1 MRSFIRLLTCTS
13 WFSRVAKPSSGT
25 ISSSRKCLAT
35 LKFWRRWAISTSK
48 SKTSSKLFT
57 STRSPIATI
66 RPRSMWSHVSACT
79 TQRTI
84 SLKRQLFT
92 LNVPSSV
99 SPRRTSGP
107 SWSLRA
113 IDAWTCLM
121 RLLRSMRISMSRTL
135 TILTACEAWFKS
147 GRSWAWSISN
157 LLRSWW
163 CWIETSRT
171 CACKSTTRTR
181 KPTSST
187 SSSRCSSSSI
197 CSMGET
203 RRLRCLICM
212 GSRPRVP
219 PISALLLQ
227 SNRRRMMAAGVTP
240 LRYLTEPM
248 SWIILSSIILNL
260 LKISLYVALFFKLI

>member
-1 MRSFIRLLTCTS
+1 MRSFTRLLTCTS

-48 SKTSSKLFT
+48 SKMSSKLFT
-57 STRSPIATI
+57 STRSHIATT
-66 RPRSMWSHVSACT
+66 RQRSMWSHVSACT
-79 TQRTI
+79 TQRTT

-92 LNVPSSV
+92 SNVPSSA
-99 SPRRTSGP
+99 SPRKTSGP

-113 IDAWTCLM
+113 TDAWTCLM
-121 RLLRSMRISMSRTL
+121 RLWRSMRIFMSRTP

-147 GRSWAWSISN
+147 GRSWAWSTSN

-163 CWIETSRT
+163 CWIEMSRT

-197 CSMGET
+197 ICSMGGT

-219 PISALLLQ
+219 PISAQLLP
-227 SNRRRMMAAGVTP
+227 SNRRRMMAAGATP

-248 SWIILSSIILNL
+248 CWIILSSTILNL
-260 LKISLYVALFFKLI
+260 LKTMLVLCASS